1 MSSILDIQADDWERE
16 ITQEKR
22 PVVVEFWHHKCV
34 VCKEMKPIFEEQ
46 PKKYG
51 ESVKFTKMNLL
62 ESKEN
67 RVLAIRNGVR
77 STPTFIVYCE
87 GRPIGQIIGYREPEE
102 FTKELK
108 MIIDH
113 TDSYMRATPIEE

>member
-67 RVLAIRNGVR
+67 RVLAISYGVR

-113 TDSYMRATPIEE
+113 TDSCMRATPIEE

>member
-22 PVVVEFWHHKCV
+22 LVVVEFWHHKCV

-113 TDSYMRATPIEE
+113 TDSCMKATPIEE

>member
-77 STPTFIVYCE
+77 STPTFIVYCD

-113 TDSYMRATPIEE
+113 TDSCMRATPIEE

>member
-34 VCKEMKPIFEEQ
+34 VCKEMKPIFKEQ

-87 GRPIGQIIGYREPEE
+87 GRPIGQIIGSREPEE

-113 TDSYMRATPIEE
+113 TDSCMRATPIEE

>member
-77 STPTFIVYCE
+77 STPTFIIYCE

-113 TDSYMRATPIEE
+113 TDSCMRATPIEE

>member
-87 GRPIGQIIGYREPEE
+87 GRPIGQIIGSREPEE

-113 TDSYMRATPIEE
+113 TDSCMRATPIEE

>member
-1 MSSILDIQADDWERE
+1 
-16 ITQEKR
+16 
-22 PVVVEFWHHKCV
+22 
-34 VCKEMKPIFEEQ
+34 MKPIFEKQ

-67 RVLAIRNGVR
+67 RVFAIRNGVR

-113 TDSYMRATPIEE
+113 TDSCMRATPIEE

>member
-67 RVLAIRNGVR
+67 RMLAIRNGVR

-113 TDSYMRATPIEE
+113 TDSCMRATPIEE

>member
-22 PVVVEFWHHKCV
+22 PVIVEFWHHKCV

-87 GRPIGQIIGYREPEE
+87 GRPIGQIIGSREPEE

-113 TDSYMRATPIEE
+113 TDSCMRATPIEE

>member
-113 TDSYMRATPIEE
+113 TDSCMRATPIEE

>member
-67 RVLAIRNGVR
+67 RVLAIKNGVR

-87 GRPIGQIIGYREPEE
+87 GRPIGQIIGSREPEE

-113 TDSYMRATPIEE
+113 TDSCMRATPIEE